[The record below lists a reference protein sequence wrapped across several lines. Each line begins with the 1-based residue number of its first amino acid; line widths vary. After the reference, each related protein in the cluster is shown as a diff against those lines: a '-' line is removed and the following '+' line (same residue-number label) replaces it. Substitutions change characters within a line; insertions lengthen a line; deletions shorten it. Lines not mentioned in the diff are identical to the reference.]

1 MESAAIAKN
10 INFIRP
16 KVPQIL
22 FIDDDPVLLC
32 IVQKA
37 LQRQGLQ
44 CSTVLSID
52 ELHKAMA
59 NGCEPDLVLTDL
71 HIAKESGLT
80 VLEYF
85 RAHHLFFDIPVL
97 LTSSDDAADALSQT
111 HPFNGFLPKKS
122 LHTMLLDVVCRCLT
136 REPVGL

>member
-1 MESAAIAKN
+1 MENTAAAKKLN
-10 INFIRP
+10 LVRAR
-16 KVPQIL
+16 VPHIL

-37 LQRQGLQ
+37 LQRRGLQ
-44 CSTVLSID
+44 CLTVLNLG

-59 NGCEPDLVLTDL
+59 RGWEPDLVVTDL

-85 RAHHLFFDIPVL
+85 RTHHLHFDIPVL
-97 LTSSDDAADALSQT
+97 LTSSDDAADALS
-111 HPFNGFLPKKS
+111 HAYPFNGFLPKKS
-122 LHTMLLDVVCRCLT
+122 LHTELLDMVCRCLN
-136 REPVGL
+136 REIVGL